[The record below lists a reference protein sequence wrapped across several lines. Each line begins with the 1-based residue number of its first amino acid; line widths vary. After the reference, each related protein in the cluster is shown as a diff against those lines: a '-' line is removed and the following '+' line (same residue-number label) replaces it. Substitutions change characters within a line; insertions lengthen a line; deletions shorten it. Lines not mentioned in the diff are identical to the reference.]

1 MIQRWSRL
9 LRICT
14 SRAARTMSTSSRNPG
29 TSLCD
34 MAHSWVWHDSFI
46 CAWVWHDSFI
56 CAAYCIVLIATN
68 CNICNSLQHTMSTSS
83 RYPSTS
89 LCDMLSFM
97 SVTWLVRMCQTRTW
111 LFISVTRCSIYNKL
125 QHTAT
130 HCNTLQ
136 HTATHYHT
144 HGNTRKHT
152 ATHCKT
158 QTWLPTSTT
167 QCNICNTLQHTA
179 THCNTL
185 QHTAAHCNTLQHTHL
200 EQLTELNA
208 CKGILQR
215 TATHCNTLQHPAT
228 RCNTHTWA
236 VHRIEC
242 TPARQESHAL
252 EIQKGLCQSRP
263 LSVYEYVCVYMWV

>member
-56 CAAYCIVLIATN
+56 CAAYYIVLIATN
-68 CNICNSLQHTMSTSS
+68 CNICNSLQHTKSTSS

-89 LCDMLSFM
+89 LGDMLSFM
-97 SVTWLVRMCQTRTW
+97 SVTWLVRMCQTWTW
-111 LFISVTRCSIYNKL
+111 LFISVTQCSIYNKL

-136 HTATHYHT
+136 HTATY
-144 HGNTRKHT
+144 
-152 ATHCKT
+152 
-158 QTWLPTSTT
+158 
-167 QCNICNTLQHTA
+167 CNTLQHTA

-185 QHTAAHCNTLQHTHL
+185 PHTWQY
-200 EQLTELNA
+200 TE
-208 CKGILQR
+208 
-215 TATHCNTLQHPAT
+215 THCNTLQHVDMSVHICDAVQHVQHSAT
-228 RCNTHTWA
+228 LQHTVTHSATLQHTVTHCNTLHHTA
-236 VHRIEC
+236 TYC
-242 TPARQESHAL
+242 STPQRLSTLLLIVCGMTH
-252 EIQKGLCQSRP
+252 SRMGHD
-263 LSVYEYVCVYMWV
+263 SFMCVT